1 MSTARTGAI
10 GSAAVQLGKYLGA
23 HVVATSTGRVID
35 VVSALGPD
43 RVIDHERDFTADD
56 ERFGVV
62 FDAVGKS
69 SFAACRRLL
78 VPGGVYMSTELGPRG
93 QNPLLAIADPLG
105 KLVGA
110 RRVLFPIPT
119 RTQDDLVVSIAHR
132 RVEGATLPGP
142 TGLPLGQP

>member
-1 MSTARTGAI
+1 MS
-10 GSAAVQLGKYLGA
+10 
-23 HVVATSTGRVID
+23 
-35 VVSALGPD
+35 
-43 RVIDHERDFTADD
+43 DFTADD

-62 FDAVGKS
+62 FEAVGKS

-78 VPGGVYMSTELGPRG
+78 VPGGVYMSTGLGPRG
-93 QNPLLAIADPLG
+93 QNPLVAIADLLG

-132 RVEGATLPGP
+132 RVEVATLRDRRSVATEMAVIRTDGADRSSRPE
-142 TGLPLGQP
+142 TLQ

>member
-1 MSTARTGAI
+1 MS
-10 GSAAVQLGKYLGA
+10 
-23 HVVATSTGRVID
+23 
-35 VVSALGPD
+35 
-43 RVIDHERDFTADD
+43 DFTADD

-93 QNPLLAIADPLG
+93 QNPLLAIADRLG

-132 RVEGATLPGP
+132 RVEVATLRAAGP
-142 TGLPLGQP
+142 WPPRWPLSAPTAQIAHRARKHSNEF